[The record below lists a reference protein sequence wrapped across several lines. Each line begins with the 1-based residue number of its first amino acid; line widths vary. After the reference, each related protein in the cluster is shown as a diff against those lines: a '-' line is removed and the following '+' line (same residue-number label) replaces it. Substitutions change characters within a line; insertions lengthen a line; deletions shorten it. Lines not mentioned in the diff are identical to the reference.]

1 MPTVTIAARK
11 GGVGKTMTALM
22 TARWLARAGRDCT
35 LVDLDPQR
43 GLWDCA
49 TVLGCP
55 DGKLTRRLRLA
66 ADGAIPQPP
75 TARHYT
81 IVDTPPATDGLMP
94 GLQAADYIVVPVI
107 PEAQEMLALG
117 KFLDVLDATRHD
129 RPFARTLG
137 VLPVRYVHHWRAH
150 RECLLEVRC
159 IAADHGIDVLDP
171 VPHSQ
176 AVTRYSMAGGLWR
189 SLAMRLMALEP
200 STEAPSQAA

>member
-1 MPTVTIAARK
+1 
-11 GGVGKTMTALM
+11 
-22 TARWLARAGRDCT
+22 
-35 LVDLDPQR
+35 
-43 GLWDCA
+43 
-49 TVLGCP
+49 
-55 DGKLTRRLRLA
+55 
-66 ADGAIPQPP
+66 
-75 TARHYT
+75 
-81 IVDTPPATDGLMP
+81 MP

-129 RPFARTLG
+129 RPFAKTLG

-159 IAADHGIDVLDP
+159 IAADHGVDVLDP

-200 STEAPSQAA
+200 STKAPSQAA